1 MSITRGVRN
10 LPSQR
15 LWPAHDKVLGNDWNW
30 NLEMLVFLRIGEN
43 RSTRMRKTSRSKD
56 KNQQQTQP
64 TYDAESGNR
73 TQATLVGDECF
84 HHCVSAAS
92 PRHICSSCSSRVI
105 MHLKITVVQLNT
117 NLKSFE
123 YSITLSP
130 SLMQILP
137 PCLKVCFN
145 SSGSSSGSNS
155 SPTFS
160 NKT

>member
-1 MSITRGVRN
+1 MRRFDVRLTSLSSQNMSIRRKPFAERTRTN
-10 LPSQR
+10 NKLSPHMTPSAGIEPGPH
-15 LWPAHDKVLGNDWNW
+15 WWEA
-30 NLEMLVFLRIGEN
+30 
-43 RSTRMRKTSRSKD
+43 
-56 KNQQQTQP
+56 
-64 TYDAESGNR
+64 
-73 TQATLVGDECF
+73 
-84 HHCVSAAS
+84 SALTTAPS
-92 PRHICSSCSSRVI
+92 PRHPAIPATPCSNALYGNS
-105 MHLKITVVQLNT
+105 NT
-117 NLKSFE
+117 IKYLKSFE